1 MVAATDYAR
10 MLTGL
15 LRASH
20 TAAFEQLPALVRRYA
35 SPAGFQQ
42 VRLYVVDLREDTLR
56 EVTGEG
62 IDAGRGGQELKVDG
76 TLAGRVFQAMRVRS
90 APSGSGTQYWIPLLD
105 GTERLGVLGL
115 TVEGEPDDETE
126 QAMEDLASVVGLML
140 VSQRPHS
147 DSYARLTRLQPMS
160 VSAEMQWTLMPP
172 RTYTGPEVTIA
183 AAMEPAYATAGDA
196 FDYAISGHIAH
207 LAIFDAMGHDTAA
220 GLTANLAMAT
230 CRSERRQGRGLG
242 HARDSIERILIEQFT
257 HDRYATA
264 ILADL
269 DLGTGLLS
277 WLNCGH
283 LPPILIREGRWI
295 TALDRPPTHPLGTEL
310 NLPARVHQ
318 EQLQAGD
325 RLILYTDGITEA
337 RDRHGR
343 EFGLDHFV
351 DFIVRQQAAALP
363 VPETLRRLVR
373 AVLDHHDGQLNDDA
387 TVLLAEWHGTQ
398 SAQARGER

>member
-1 MVAATDYAR
+1 MAAGTDYAR
-10 MLTGL
+10 MLKGL

-35 SPAGFQQ
+35 RPAGFQHA
-42 VRLYVVDLREDTLR
+42 RLYVVDLREDTLR

-62 IDAGRGGQELKVDG
+62 IDAGQGGQELKVDG
-76 TLAGRVFQAMRVRS
+76 TLAGRVFQAMKVHS
-90 APSGSGTQYWIPLLD
+90 APSGSGTQYWLPLLD

-115 TVEGEPDDETE
+115 TVEGEPDDEAE

-196 FDYAISGHIAH
+196 FDYAISGHTAH

-230 CRSERRQGRGLG
+230 CRSERRQGRGLSR
-242 HARDSIERILIEQFT
+242 ARDSIERILIEQFT

-269 DLGTGLLS
+269 DLGTGVLS

-387 TVLLAEWHGTQ
+387 TVLLAEWHGAR
-398 SAQARGER
+398 SAQPHGER

>member
-1 MVAATDYAR
+1 MAAADDYAR
-10 MLTGL
+10 MLGGL

-20 TAAFEQLPALVRRYA
+20 AAAFEQLPALVRRHA
-35 SPAGFQQ
+35 SPAGFHQA
-42 VRLYVVDLREDTLR
+42 RPFVVDLREDTLR

-62 IDAGRGGQELKVDG
+62 IDAGHGGQEMKVDG
-76 TLAGRVFQAMRVRS
+76 TLAGRVFQTMTVRS
-90 APSGSGTQYWIPLLD
+90 TPSGSGTLYWLPLLD

-115 TVEGEPDDETE
+115 TLDGEPDAEAE

-147 DSYARLTRLQPMS
+147 DSYARLTRLEPLS

-172 RTYTGPEVTIA
+172 RTYSGPKVTIA

-196 FDYAISGHIAH
+196 FDYALAGHVAH

-230 CRSERRQGRGLG
+230 CRNQRRQGFGL
-242 HARDSIERILIEQFT
+242 HQARDSIEGTLIEQFA

-264 ILADL
+264 VLADL
-269 DLGTGLLS
+269 DLDTGVLS
-277 WLNCGH
+277 WINCGH

-310 NLPARVHQ
+310 GLPAEVHR
-318 EQLQAGD
+318 EQLQTGD

-343 EFGLDHFV
+343 EFGLDRFV

-363 VPETLRRLVR
+363 VPETLRRLVH
-373 AVLDHHDGQLNDDA
+373 AVIDHHAGELNDDA
-387 TVLLAEWHGTQ
+387 TVLLAEWHST
-398 SAQARGER
+398 